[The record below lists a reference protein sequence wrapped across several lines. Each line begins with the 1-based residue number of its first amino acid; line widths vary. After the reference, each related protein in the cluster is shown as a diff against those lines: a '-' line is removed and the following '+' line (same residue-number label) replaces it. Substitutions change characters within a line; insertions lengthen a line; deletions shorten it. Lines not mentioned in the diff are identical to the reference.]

1 MVVYS
6 NKYTKRHMSLISLVR
21 GIKSH
26 AITKVFI
33 GTSTA
38 CIGPKDVLSSVFVVK
53 LEVEEELIVGSFH
66 FGKECD

>member
-6 NKYTKRHMSLISLVR
+6 NKYTKRHIAFIILVR
-21 GIKSH
+21 GIESH
-26 AITKVFI
+26 AIAKVFI

-38 CIGPKDVLSSVFVVK
+38 CIGPKDVLYSVFVVK
-53 LEVEEELIVGSFH
+53 LEVEEELIVASFH